1 MWIWLSGNFAGLH
14 FIDQRCHGI
23 VLHFMDMVAIESY
36 CIVWVWSLWN
46 GIVLC
51 GCGCHGMVLCGCG
64 CHGMVLCG
72 CGCHGMVLCGSE
84 WYCVDVCVD
93 VVVME

>member
-1 MWIWLSGNFAGLH
+1 MDMVVREFCLIAFYRPTLSWN
-14 FIDQRCHGI
+14 FIDQRCHGL

-64 CHGMVLCG
+64 CR
-72 CGCHGMVLCGSE
+72 GMVLCGSE
-84 WYCVDVCVD
+84 WYYIV
-93 VVVME
+93 